1 MRGSLKT
8 VRRRALER
16 VRAQY
21 EYAAGMSE
29 LSLQSVNRV
38 RPPSMQYRSINELV
52 REWLAA
58 AGAVCTFAVNIG
70 VITPQEA
77 LQIIRDFQAAHPD
90 MVDE

>member
-1 MRGSLKT
+1 
-8 VRRRALER
+8 
-16 VRAQY
+16 
-21 EYAAGMSE
+21 
-29 LSLQSVNRV
+29 
-38 RPPSMQYRSINELV
+38 MQYRSINELV